1 MTYNKQCYDLKQAI
15 LYPIT
20 SNLMTY
26 NKQCYDLKQAILYP
40 ITRILTMPGFT
51 S

>member
-1 MTYNKQCYDLKQAI
+1 MTYNKQG
-15 LYPIT
+15 
-20 SNLMTY
+20 
-26 NKQCYDLKQAILYP
+26 YDLKQAILYP